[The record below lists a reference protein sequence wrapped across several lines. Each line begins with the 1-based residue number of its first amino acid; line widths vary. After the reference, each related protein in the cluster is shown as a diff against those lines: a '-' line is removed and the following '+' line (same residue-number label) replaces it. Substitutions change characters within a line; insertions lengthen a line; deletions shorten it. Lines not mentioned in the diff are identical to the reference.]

1 MAAQWRGSQKQGL
14 LKVNIWQE
22 ATTNPLTW
30 EPLPAQLLE
39 PSPVEGNSGVR
50 GSSDELLWEK
60 KVIVFVGIIRRLV
73 WCVCVC
79 VLSRTAALQTPL
91 FMDFPARILE
101 WVVILFFRGSFQPQN
116 RTHIS
121 CISCI
126 GRHILYPWATWQ
138 VGGFVFLLGMMTW
151 ENIWPEPITSLKP
164 CHRFE
169 KKTEKVTL

>member
-1 MAAQWRGSQKQGL
+1 MGAIACPTVRAIPGWRKLGSQRKFWWIIVREESHSFCWNYKRVGL
-14 LKVNIWQE
+14 
-22 ATTNPLTW
+22 
-30 EPLPAQLLE
+30 
-39 PSPVEGNSGVR
+39 
-50 GSSDELLWEK
+50 
-60 KVIVFVGIIRRLV
+60 
-73 WCVCVC
+73 VCVC
-79 VLSRTAALQTPL
+79 VLSRVWLFEIQWTVALQTPL

-101 WVVILFFRGSFQPQN
+101 WVVILFSRGSFQPQN